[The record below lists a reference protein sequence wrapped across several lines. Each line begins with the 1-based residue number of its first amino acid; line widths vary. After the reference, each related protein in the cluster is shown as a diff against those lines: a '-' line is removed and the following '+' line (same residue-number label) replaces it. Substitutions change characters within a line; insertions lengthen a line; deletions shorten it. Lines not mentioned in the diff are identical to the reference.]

1 MLVTEDLLADLS
13 IPHERDV
20 PLGPRTWFG
29 IGGSARILAHPQ
41 SAAQLGALV
50 KRCRREQVP
59 IYVLGA
65 GANLLVADEG
75 VNGVVVTLD
84 DDAFKRCHY
93 QGHLVTVGAGYHLF
107 KLINETVSRGLA
119 GLEVLAG
126 VPATVGG
133 AIRMNAGGAFGDIG
147 RVVQSV
153 TLMDSA
159 GETFT
164 RSRDELVFG
173 YRATNIDARFIL
185 DATLELSPTPA
196 AEVAANYKQ
205 IMMKK
210 QATQPLAAHSAGCT
224 FKNPPPDPATNE
236 PRPAGKII
244 DQAGLKGASVGGA
257 MVSHQ
262 HANFIECDKSRC
274 TATEVIRLIEHVE
287 SVVLAKTGI
296 ALQREVVIWPGE
308 H

>member
-13 IPHERDV
+13 IPHQRDV
-20 PLGPRTWFG
+20 PLGPLTWFG
-29 IGGSARILAHPQ
+29 IGGRARILAHPQ
-41 SAAQLGALV
+41 SFEQLADLV
-50 KRCRREQVP
+50 RRCRREAAP
-59 IYVLGA
+59 IYVLGE

-75 VNGVVVTLD
+75 VNGVVVVLD
-84 DDAFKRCHY
+84 AEAFKRCEY
-93 QGHLVTVGAGYHLF
+93 RGHLVTVGAGYHLF
-107 KLINETVSRGLA
+107 KLINETVTHGLA

-147 RVVQSV
+147 RVVKCI
-153 TLMDSA
+153 TLMDSE
-159 GETFT
+159 GEVFT
-164 RSRDELVFG
+164 RDRSELVFG
-173 YRATNIDARFIL
+173 YRSTNIDARFIL
-185 DATLELSPTPA
+185 EATLELAPQDKE
-196 AEVAANYKQ
+196 EVAASYKK

-210 QATQPLAAHSAGCT
+210 QATQPLAANSAGCT
-224 FKNPPPDPATNE
+224 FKNPAPDPATND

-244 DQAGLKGASVGGA
+244 DQAGLKGTRVGGA

-262 HANFIECDKSRC
+262 HANFIECDKTC
-274 TATEVIRLIEHVE
+274 TATDVIHLIELVE

-296 ALQREVVIWPGE
+296 TLQREVVIWPGE